1 MSAEALERLQGEL
14 AFLPRSRYD
23 ELPGDHVAFDHLNG
37 GRKTEASLTQ
47 LIEADEGLIFV
58 VGPSGSGKSSL
69 IAATAGALT
78 EDKYAPIRVRVAAL
92 EPAATDPLEMT
103 RHMLREVHAHANG
116 NHLTRAQRRRIEETV
131 VDKKTRRGATSR
143 FDAGLRAHGLPGL
156 TGDLRLSLAGT
167 SLDEE
172 YGENLTT
179 ASEGVRALRGMFE
192 HHGRVPVL
200 IMEDTDAWLRGTG
213 GGDPLDEDIADAF
226 FTRNIARVAREYEL
240 TLLVAAHESYRDTA
254 GYKRAREVMA
264 GEIEVPAFHRPQE
277 AIRAIFQNRIDRTGV
292 AVTVDDVFEADAL
305 VRLEAEY
312 DKNRSIRHVLRITQ
326 QALELAGPP
335 FPERLAAGHV
345 RAAAIG

>member
-1 MSAEALERLQGEL
+1 MSAEALEQLQGEL
-14 AFLPRSRYD
+14 TFLPRSRYD
-23 ELPGDHVAFDHLNG
+23 ELPGDHVAFDRLNG
-37 GRKTEASLTQ
+37 GGKTEASLTR

-69 IAATAGALT
+69 IAATAGALA

-116 NHLTRAQRRRIEETV
+116 NHLTRTQRRRIEATV
-131 VDKKTRRGATSR
+131 VDKRTRRGATSR
-143 FDAGLRAHGLPGL
+143 FDAGLRAQGLPGL
-156 TGDLRLSLAGT
+156 TADLRLSLAGT

-172 YGENLTT
+172 YGKNLTT
-179 ASEGVRALRGMFE
+179 ASEGVRTLRGMFE

-200 IMEDTDAWLRGTG
+200 IMEDTDAWLSGT

-226 FTRNIARVAREYEL
+226 FTKNIARVAREYAL
-240 TLLVAAHESYRDTA
+240 TLLVAAHETYRHTT

-264 GEIEVPAFHRPQE
+264 GEIEVPAFTRPQE
-277 AIRAIFQNRIDRTGV
+277 AIRAILQHRIDRTKV
-292 AVTVDDVFEADAL
+292 AAIVDDVFEADAL

-312 DKNRSIRHVLRITQ
+312 DKNRSIRHVLRVTQ

-335 FPERLAAGHV
+335 FPERLAAGHI